1 MIKIPKNP
9 SKKFVYELLEEQ
21 YEAFNHYHAIS
32 EDLPDPLGI
41 AREFQSDKVALFCA
55 LFAYGNARAI
65 VRFLESCNLRFLG
78 EFGRVHLIESSM
90 QESKSLELKS
100 LQSSPKETNL
110 QKLTP
115 QELAL
120 QSPPKAIPR
129 CTTKPYRFQTNE
141 EIQEFFIAL
150 LASGDLH
157 ATFYRAYK
165 SDSLLK
171 GIEALQ
177 NLLYSK
183 LCKRLPKISQ
193 GLEFLIG
200 KPRSNSPLKRWN
212 MFLRWVVRKDCIDLG
227 LWEGIRRS
235 DLILPLDTHTF
246 RVTQRL
252 GILKRRSYDLKAAL
266 EVSEFLKKL
275 DSKDPIKYDF
285 ALYRIGQLGLI

>member
-32 EDLPDPLGI
+32 ADLPDPLGV
-41 AREFQSDKVALFCA
+41 ARQFRSDKVALFCA

-65 VRFLESCNLRFLG
+65 VRFLESCNLRFFG
-78 EFGRVHLIESSM
+78 EFGQLHW
-90 QESKSLELKS
+90 QESPLV
-100 LQSSPKETNL
+100 
-110 QKLTP
+110 
-115 QELAL
+115 
-120 QSPPKAIPR
+120 IPH
-129 CTTKPYRFQTNE
+129 CTKKPYRFQTNE

-150 LASGDLH
+150 LSSGDLH
-157 ATFYRAYK
+157 TTFYQAYK
-165 SDSLLK
+165 RDSLLK
-171 GIEALQ
+171 GIEVLQ

-183 LCKRLPKISQ
+183 LVKISQ

-200 KPRSNSPLKRWN
+200 KPQSNSPLKRWN

-227 LWEGIRRS
+227 LWEGIKRS

-246 RVTQRL
+246 RVSQRL

-266 EVSEFLKKL
+266 EVSEFLRKL